1 MDEFVSIPDCQDYFI
16 NRKGEVLSKRVS
28 KDGRIKK
35 QFLNNGGYYTAGFEI
50 NKKHKTLPI
59 HRLVAKTFI
68 PNPNNHEFVD
78 HINRDKLD
86 NRLENLRWCSR
97 EINCQNKSISKI
109 DTSGYKQICWITK
122 KERWCV
128 QIRRNKKQLC
138 GNTFKKLEDA
148 IEFRNKFL
156 TELGEEII

>member
-1 MDEFVSIPDCQDYFI
+1 M
-16 NRKGEVLSKRVS
+16 K
-28 KDGRIKK
+28 
-35 QFLNNGGYYTAGFEI
+35 
-50 NKKHKTLPI
+50 
-59 HRLVAKTFI
+59 
-68 PNPNNHEFVD
+68 
-78 HINRDKLD
+78 
-86 NRLENLRWCSR
+86 
-97 EINCQNKSISKI
+97 NKSISKI
-109 DTSGYKQICWITK
+109 NTSGYKQICWITK